1 MLNIEELDH
10 EFITEGS
17 PDAEGERFVGMA
29 QQNLNEK
36 EIQRMLEL
44 IPAVKE
50 YQLYMIKAE
59 TGEFPEGAE
68 EFIAS
73 EGQGM
78 AVEQGSDVEV
88 PQEDQSEVE
97 APPRLV
103 EEEMVENQV
112 EMAENVPRMMSA
124 GGEVNISDI
133 LEGDKPDWLIRA
145 LDPSTKM
152 TKNNESIRSYTGS
165 MDGRQILVPSI
176 RMVDGELVR
185 YKPEEAFRIAREKQ
199 DYLVIPA
206 KSDEE
211 AEAYSKALSNE
222 ISRRRQQSGMALGG
236 TPPVIEQ
243 QQPAAPAPVGDS
255 EEPSGIIAEP
265 RADNSGVADDISKTV
280 DEGDFIINKA
290 AVEEAGVADVVKM
303 IEDAEEKKQE
313 LSAKG
318 VIESGN
324 AMDKP
329 QSNEK
334 VEIRISNGEV
344 RIRKDLVDIIG
355 LDRLTKINN
364 RGLAKTEEK
373 LEEQKVAK
381 QGTPTPERSVG
392 EGALRPEILQGNK
405 GGLIQKKN
413 LQGQM
418 SDLT

>member
-17 PDAEGERFVGMA
+17 SDAEGERFVGMA
-29 QQNLNEK
+29 QQNLSEK

-59 TGEFPEGAE
+59 TGQFPEGAE

-78 AVEQGSDVEV
+78 PVEQGSDVEV

-103 EEEMVENQV
+103 EEEMPENQV

-133 LEGDKPDWLIRA
+133 LEGDKPAWLIRA

-236 TPPVIEQ
+236 TPPV
-243 QQPAAPAPVGDS
+243 AGPVGDS

-303 IEDAEEKKQE
+303 IEDAEEKKKE

>member
-29 QQNLNEK
+29 QQNLSEK

-59 TGEFPEGAE
+59 TGQFPEGAE

-78 AVEQGSDVEV
+78 PVEQGSDVEV

-103 EEEMVENQV
+103 EEEMPENQV
-112 EMAENVPRMMSA
+112 EMAENVQPEA
-124 GGEVNISDI
+124 PNQEVVPQMR
-133 LEGDKPDWLIRA
+133 LGDV
-145 LDPSTKM
+145 
-152 TKNNESIRSYTGS
+152 
-165 MDGRQILVPSI
+165 VP
-176 RMVDGELVR
+176 E
-185 YKPEEAFRIAREKQ
+185 
-199 DYLVIPA
+199 
-206 KSDEE
+206 
-211 AEAYSKALSNE
+211 
-222 ISRRRQQSGMALGG
+222 QS
-236 TPPVIEQ
+236 
-243 QQPAAPAPVGDS
+243 APAPVGDS